1 MSSERFLFKTLLF
14 LLFLASYALSAV
26 GQVKYEKEIRIDMN
40 QVPEKALN
48 FIKNSGI
55 NSKVKWY
62 KELNI
67 DNTSIEAKTT
77 FQNTKYSI
85 EFDTLGNLQDV
96 EYIINFKELPDKA
109 QAKIEHQFDSLFTRY
124 KIIKTQTQFSGP
136 PQIIQQLLKGK
147 KPSDDYITRY
157 EIVMGGKEKKIMRK
171 FEILTNENGEIL
183 QRSRIIPQN
192 MDNLIY

>member
-1 MSSERFLFKTLLF
+1 MASQRFFLKTLLF
-14 LLFLASYALSAV
+14 LLFLSFCALSAA

-55 NSKVKWY
+55 DSKVKWH

-77 FQNTKYSI
+77 FQSTKYSI

-96 EYIINFKELPDKA
+96 EFIINFQDLPDKT
-109 QAKIEHQFDSLFTRY
+109 QAKIEKQFDSLFSRY

-136 PQIIQQLLKGK
+136 PQIIQQLLKDT

-171 FEILTNENGEIL
+171 FEILTNESGEIL
-183 QRSRIIPQN
+183 QRNRIRPKN

>member
-1 MSSERFLFKTLLF
+1 MASERFFLKTLLF
-14 LLFLASYALSAV
+14 LLFLSSYASAV
-26 GQVKYEKEIRIDMN
+26 SQVKYEKETRIDMN

-48 FIKNSGI
+48 FINNSGI

-62 KELNI
+62 KESNI

-96 EYIINFKELPDKA
+96 ESIINFKNLPDKT
-109 QAKIEHQFDSLFTRY
+109 QAKIKNQFNSLFSSY
-124 KIIKTQTQFSGP
+124 KIIKTQTQYSGP
-136 PQIIQQLLKGK
+136 PQIIQQLFKDT

-157 EIVMGGKEKKIMRK
+157 EIVMVGKEKIMRK
-171 FEILTNENGEIL
+171 FEILTNENGEIIK
-183 QRSRIIPQN
+183 RNRIMPKN
-192 MDNLIY
+192 MDHLIY